1 MENFDSFTEGN
12 VKQPAIRSCMN
23 TNSANTNNLTSSD
36 NVMLPSGDA
45 TNNDQYNSSLNRL
58 KSETNINEVDIDKEV
73 DENYTSTSMSSR
85 SNSSCISDPNPS
97 DSENPKSSEIQQA
110 ISVAAMLQHGAN
122 ESLQENIQPY
132 SESNEEGY
140 DSDSEQVDETKLLEF
155 MLQNSQSQEEFHNQ
169 YDQLTSSLKEGS
181 SEKLST
187 ETCLSETNNHT
198 TLDNLNSSSALSEQT
213 SETEKQCW
221 ICFASEKDDPSAVW
235 TSPCRYVS
243 YQGSNIRGVENCLN
257 FY

>member
-36 NVMLPSGDA
+36 NAMLPSGDA

-58 KSETNINEVDIDKEV
+58 KPETNINESDIDKEI

-97 DSENPKSSEIQQA
+97 DFENQKSSEVQQA

-181 SEKLST
+181 SDKLSS
-187 ETCLSETNNHT
+187 ETCLSETNNQT

-213 SETEKQCW
+213 SEIEKQCW

-235 TSPCRYVS
+235 TSPCRYAS
-243 YQGSNIRGVENCLN
+243 YIRE
-257 FY
+257 

>member
-1 MENFDSFTEGN
+1 M
-12 VKQPAIRSCMN
+12 
-23 TNSANTNNLTSSD
+23 
-36 NVMLPSGDA
+36 
-45 TNNDQYNSSLNRL
+45 
-58 KSETNINEVDIDKEV
+58 SEQI
-73 DENYTSTSMSSR
+73 
-85 SNSSCISDPNPS
+85 PS
-97 DSENPKSSEIQQA
+97 DSKLPQSAEIQQA
-110 ISVAAMLQHGAN
+110 LSVAAMLQHGTD
-122 ESLQENIQPY
+122 ESFQENGLPY

-213 SETEKQCW
+213 SEIEKQCW
-221 ICFASEKDDPSAVW
+221 ICFASENDDPSAVW
-235 TSPCRYVS
+235 TSPCRC
-243 YQGSNIRGVENCLN
+243 RGTSKWVHQACIQRWVDEKQKGN
-257 FY
+257 F